1 MEVRPIRDESLS
13 AITDDTLFP
22 RDDECDEDEIFNAE
36 VIEQAV
42 DQLSDL
48 PVSQVTVPD
57 RAKTPS
63 VLERFSSLDA
73 SNLETLLS
81 GGLDRF
87 YAKLRVTWR
96 RNNFSFPTP
105 EIHFENLSYS
115 VWVRSKNKALKS
127 RPMCVP
133 WHTLRKEERKILH
146 PMSGIISPASMTL
159 VLASPGAGKSSLLK
173 ALAGKLGT
181 RAGRVLKGQVT
192 YSGYRSDEIDVSKLV
207 GLMDQ
212 TDCHFPTLTVRE
224 TITFADRCLNGPPK
238 SGATNLRQV
247 AELRTDLCLH
257 ILGLRH
263 CANTYVGDALFRG
276 VSGGERKRVTIGEM
290 LVGGQSVFLC
300 DEISTGL
307 DSAATYDITK
317 SLRSWTRVLG
327 GSAVVALLQPPPEVV
342 ELFDDII
349 VLMEGRLVYHGPRI
363 HLLPYLK
370 QLGFT
375 CPEHV
380 DLADFVIDITSGRG
394 AAYVTQEHQVGPKPP
409 KRAHKFE
416 ECFLASTYYQNKP
429 RSVQHD
435 KLHQKIE
442 LDPNATSKRDR
453 LPKKTYASPF
463 ASTFYQS
470 TKLVLERQRKIWLRD
485 RNLVIGKL
493 VESLLVGLLL
503 GVIFYKVYSRQYL
516 RVIFF
521 IVAIFQR
528 QAWQQLTI
536 TLQNRSIFYKQR
548 LRNFYR
554 TLSYTLAE
562 TMIQAPLNLCVSIL
576 MVVIVYF
583 MIDFAR
589 SAATFFTFYA
599 IIVSFQH
606 AIAAYFSMLA
616 CFSPSVTIAQGFASL
631 SVSFFLLFSGN
642 IILPDL
648 IPSYWR
654 WVYWFNPLAWALRSA
669 LLNEFHDER
678 YTLAQRVTAL
688 RRVQISKGP
697 EFIWIGVGVLLG
709 YYVIFTL
716 LSAAALHWLRY
727 EPTVTT
733 EATVIEEDY
742 YSSHVTESNLSQKH
756 GNENPQR
763 DIALNVNEGHPQE
776 SEKLPGVTCVPAY
789 ICVDRLNYHVSD
801 PVNNKEIHLLH
812 DISAFFTPY
821 TMTALMGASGAGKTT
836 FMDVL
841 AGRKTGGR
849 ITGNITVNGEMKD
862 PSIFSRIA
870 GYCEQMDIHSPAATV
885 LESLRFSAML
895 RLASDTTQSARD
907 AIVCETMDL
916 LELTSIS
923 NALIR
928 TCSLE
933 QKKRVTIG
941 VEVVANPSILFLD
954 EPTSGLDARSAA
966 TVMKGV
972 LSIAHTGRT
981 VLCTIHQP
989 SLQLFEL
996 FDALLLL
1003 QKGGKV
1009 AYFGDLGRDCAK
1021 LLTYLQSIPGTPA
1034 IRTRCNPATYMLEV
1048 IGAGI
1053 ARGQARDYSNE
1064 YIQSALRRQNQ
1075 SINEKLSTGQLDG
1088 ETLEFLAKRDTNT
1101 GSNIHNLAHADPKV
1115 MVKFSTLHLT
1125 PIATSFYNQ
1134 CTLCAKK
1141 MRLTYWRN
1149 PQYNVMRMVAFPI
1162 YAAIFGST
1170 FFKLKI
1176 ASVAAVNSHVGLMY
1190 NTLDFI
1196 GVTNLMT
1203 VLDIVVSER
1212 VVYYRERMSNYY
1224 DPLPYSLSLMLAEV
1238 PYLVITALLFMNVEY
1253 WMTGWT
1259 QSAES
1264 FFLFSFV
1271 FLLHISIKTSLGQL
1285 MGLLLSN
1292 IKVANVAVGAL
1303 SVIFN
1308 LFAGFLMLHPMMK
1321 PFYSWIRWLVPT
1333 NYSLSTLVSIE
1344 LGHCRHAED
1353 HGCAILM
1360 TQDGPRTTQTFIV
1373 TTYGF
1378 LYSNISRN
1386 IGLLILMWLLLQIGI
1401 YLTLRFVS
1409 NLKR

>member
-1 MEVRPIRDESLS
+1 MGPLRLMEVTPIQDGSPSALASLHS
-13 AITDDTLFP
+13 M
-22 RDDECDEDEIFNAE
+22 DECDEDE
-36 VIEQAV
+36 VLDPGLIEQAV

-48 PVSQVTVPD
+48 PVSQPSLLD
-57 RAKTPS
+57 RAKTAS

-87 YAKLRVTWR
+87 FAKLRVTWR

-105 EIHFENLSYS
+105 EIHFKNLSYS
-115 VWVRSKNKALKS
+115 VWVRSKDKGSQSNRMAL
-127 RPMCVP
+127 P
-133 WHTLRKEERKILH
+133 WQTLRKEERKILH
-146 PMSGIISPASMTL
+146 PMSGTIPPASMTL
-159 VLASPGAGKSSLLK
+159 ILASPGAGKSSLLK
-173 ALAGKLGT
+173 ALSGKLGT
-181 RAGRVLKGQVT
+181 RTGRVLKGEVT
-192 YSGYRSDEIDVSKLV
+192 YSGYRGDEIDVSKLV

-224 TITFADRCLNGPPK
+224 TITFADRCLNGQPK
-238 SGATNLRQV
+238 SGAANLRQV

-263 CANTYVGDALFRG
+263 CADTYVGDALFRG
-276 VSGGERKRVTIGEM
+276 VSGGERKRVTVGEM
-290 LVGGQSVFLC
+290 LVGGQSVFFC

-342 ELFDDII
+342 DLFDDII

-363 HLLPYLK
+363 NLLPYLT
-370 QLGFT
+370 QMGFN
-375 CPEHV
+375 CPENV

-394 AAYVTQEHQVGPKPP
+394 AAYVNQSGLKPP

-416 ECFLASTYYQNKP
+416 EYFLASTNYQNAP
-429 RSVQHD
+429 RSVHH
-435 KLHQKIE
+435 KLNQKMEIDSN
-442 LDPNATSKRDR
+442 LASKRDG
-453 LPKKTYASPF
+453 LPKKTHSSPF
-463 ASTFYQS
+463 SSSFYQS
-470 TKLVLERQRKIWLRD
+470 TKLVLQRQRKIWLRD
-485 RNLVIGKL
+485 RNLVVGKI
-493 VESLLVGLLL
+493 VESILVGLLL
-503 GVIFYKVYSRQYL
+503 GIIFYKVNDRQYL

-536 TLQNRSIFYKQR
+536 TLQNRNIFYKQR

-562 TMIQAPLNLCVSIL
+562 AMTQAPLNICVSVLLI
-576 MVVIVYF
+576 VIVYF

-589 SAATFFTFYA
+589 SARAFFVFYA

-616 CFSPSVTIAQGFASL
+616 CFSPSVTIAQGLASF

-669 LLNEFHDER
+669 LVNEFHDER
-678 YTLAQRVTAL
+678 YTLAQRETAL

-697 EFIWIGVGVLLG
+697 EYIWIGIGVLLG

-716 LSAAALHWLRY
+716 LSTAALHWIRY
-727 EPTVTT
+727 ETTVTT
-733 EATVIEEDY
+733 EATAVEEDY
-742 YSSHVTESNLSQKH
+742 YSYREPEANLTQT
-756 GNENPQR
+756 NENEK
-763 DIALNVNEGHPQE
+763 DIALSVNEGHPRE
-776 SEKLPGVTCVPAY
+776 LIKSSGVSCVPAY
-789 ICVDRLNYHVSD
+789 LCVDKLNYHVDD
-801 PVNNKEIHLLH
+801 PANNKEIHLLH

-841 AGRKTGGR
+841 AGRKTGGK
-849 ITGNITVNGEMKD
+849 ITGNIIVNGELKD
-862 PSIFSRIA
+862 PSTFSRIA

-895 RLASDTTQSARD
+895 RLASDTTESARD
-907 AIVCETMDL
+907 AIVQETMDL

-954 EPTSGLDARSAA
+954 EPTSGLDARSAS

-989 SLQLFEL
+989 SFQLFEL

-1003 QKGGKV
+1003 QKGGKI
-1009 AYFGDLGRDCAK
+1009 AYFGDLGSDCSK
-1021 LLTYLQSIPGTPA
+1021 LLTYFQSIPGTPS
-1034 IRTRCNPATYMLEV
+1034 IRPRCNPATYMLEV

-1053 ARGQARDYSNE
+1053 ARGQARDYSEE
-1064 YIQSALRRQNQ
+1064 YGKSALWQQNQ
-1075 SINEKLSTGQLDG
+1075 LINKKLSAGQLDD
-1088 ETLEFLAKRDTNT
+1088 ETVQFLVKRDKDTVST
-1101 GSNIHNLAHADPKV
+1101 MQELLQDDQKDMI
-1115 MVKFSTLHLT
+1115 KFSTLHLT
-1125 PIATSFYNQ
+1125 PIASSFYNQ
-1134 CTLCAKK
+1134 CSLCARK

-1149 PQYNVMRMVAFPI
+1149 PQYNLMRMIAFPI

-1170 FFKLKI
+1170 FFNLKI
-1176 ASVAAVNSHVGLMY
+1176 NSIAAVNSHVGLMY

-1224 DPLPYSLSLMLAEV
+1224 DPLPYSLSLMMAEV
-1238 PYLVITALLFMNVEY
+1238 PYLILTALLFMNVEY

-1259 QSAES
+1259 QSAGA
-1264 FFLFSFV
+1264 FFLFSSV
-1271 FLLHISIKTSLGQL
+1271 FLLHISIKTSIGQL
-1285 MGLLLSN
+1285 MGLMLSN

-1308 LFAGFLMLHPMMK
+1308 LFSGFLMLHPMME

-1344 LGHCRHAED
+1344 MGQCRDATD
-1353 HGCAILM
+1353 HGCSILR
-1360 TQDGPRTTQTFIV
+1360 TPDGLRTTQAYIV